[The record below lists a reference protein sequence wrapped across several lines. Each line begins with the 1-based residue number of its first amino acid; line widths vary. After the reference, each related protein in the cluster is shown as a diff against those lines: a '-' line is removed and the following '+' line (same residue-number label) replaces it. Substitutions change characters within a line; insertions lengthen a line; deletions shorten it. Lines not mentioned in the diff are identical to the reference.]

1 MSTITSYTHRAKSL
15 ANCIELSVFKTK
27 IYKDSGGYVNV
38 QGTDFKTYQTPVL
51 NIGYSFNLKDNTN
64 AEVLLLSDTMDVN
77 HKLAIMTIPRD
88 KTHHWK
94 ENTGG
99 IQSPVDKDR
108 VFEFNSKRSHI
119 RDNSIAFG
127 NAGAIEIDGNNVY
140 IRGNLYVEGDLNV
153 NGVINCK
160 KDINALDSIRSNADM
175 VCHGLYCEYYIDKT
189 LAYELVDVDFNIP
202 DFEDYDA

>member
-1 MSTITSYTHRAKSL
+1 MSTITSYTQRNKAL
-15 ANCIELSVFKTK
+15 ANCIELSVFRSK
-27 IYKDSGGYVNV
+27 IYKDSGGYVNA

-51 NIGYSFNLKDNTN
+51 NIGYSFNLKNDTN
-64 AEVLLLSDTMDVN
+64 AEVLLLGNTMDVN

-99 IQSPVDKDR
+99 IQSPVDKNR

-119 RDNSIAFG
+119 RDANIALG
-127 NAGAIEIDGNNVY
+127 NKGVIEIEGNNVY

-153 NGVINCK
+153 GGAINCK
-160 KDINALDSIRSNADM
+160 KDINALEPIRSKSGM
-175 VCHGLYCEYYIDKT
+175 VCQAMYCEYVIDKSFV
-189 LAYELVDVDFNIP
+189 YEIVSVTFNIP
-202 DFEDYDA
+202 GFEDYDA